1 MGIASGAQPLI
12 SYNYGAG
19 NYQRVRQGFRFCI
32 TWATVVSVVGFLIFQ
47 LKPMWIVNLF
57 GAESD
62 LYNEFAVKC
71 FRIFLLLCFLNGFQT
86 VASIFVQQIEKPVK
100 ALILSLSRQIVFLIP
115 LAMLLPMI
123 FGVDGVLWAG
133 AAADA
138 LAFILAAIIIIYEM
152 KLLKA
157 KEA

>member
-1 MGIASGAQPLI
+1 M
-12 SYNYGAG
+12 
-19 NYQRVRQGFRFCI
+19 
-32 TWATVVSVVGFLIFQ
+32 
-47 LKPMWIVNLF
+47 
-57 GAESD
+57 
-62 LYNEFAVKC
+62 
-71 FRIFLLLCFLNGFQT
+71 
-86 VASIFVQQIEKPVK
+86 ASIFVQQIEKPVK

-133 AAADA
+133 PAADA

-152 KLLKA
+152 KLLKT